1 MKPRMTKPRKH
12 GSDKNHAKRSTRIQK
27 LRNDELKQNDV
38 FRYEPYLR
46 YQDNVI
52 LNHLCSD
59 RTMAVLWHRSLYA
72 IRARRKRLKQT
83 MNLSD
88 TRDVRRQAETL
99 VVNP

>member
-1 MKPRMTKPRKH
+1 MTKPRKH

-27 LRNDELKQNDV
+27 RHNQELRPIAVSEGMSYTTGED
-38 FRYEPYLR
+38 RA
-46 YQDNVI
+46 I
-52 LNHLCSD
+52 LDHYFTD
-59 RTMAVLWHRSLYA
+59 RKMASMMSRSLYA